1 MSWKQFWMVVCI
13 GLVAST
19 LFAENPFVGKWKI
32 DVANSHMTGTTDSVT
47 AEGPNQWKFQDGSVS
62 WGVKADGS
70 DQPAPFGSTV
80 AMQAVDASTWQFTN
94 KSNGKVISHETWVLS
109 ADGKSMT
116 RTFNSQGPSG
126 EPVSGVAS
134 MKRIAGTRGFEGTW
148 ESTDVKLP
156 FSEVDIEPNGD
167 DGITVLL
174 PEDGTGYSLKFDGK
188 EYPEHSPR
196 LPAGIT
202 VSAEMTG
209 ARTLRAHTRQNGKVF
224 DTEDWEVSADGK
236 TFTYKQLDEGTTEPV
251 VIVQH
256 RIEGAADAERH
267 PHVAD
272 ADREYAAVFSHGENP
287 CAGESTSGYERCI
300 GKEVQFTEYHLITFL
315 EAVRGI
321 LADEAGVPAG
331 AESAAKGKELD
342 LLNQADGAWR
352 EYKKNLCELEFAGF
366 DRGSGAAAA
375 ESECE
380 YRVDREY
387 VKQVADATLLK
398 ILAK

>member
-1 MSWKQFWMVVCI
+1 LTKPVELPQGTLEMLILKAISLGPLHGYGILLRIRQTRTRSHFGHPRHWMVVCI
-13 GLVAST
+13 GLVASA

-32 DVANSHMTGTTDSVT
+32 DAANSHMTGTTDSVT
-47 AEGPNQWKFQDGSVS
+47 AERPNQWKFQDGSAS
-62 WGVKADGS
+62 WSVKADGS

-80 AMQAVDASTWQFTN
+80 AMLAVDASTWQFTN
-94 KSNGKVISHETWVLS
+94 KSNGKVIGHETWVLS

-116 RTFNSQGPSG
+116 RTFTSPGPSG

-188 EYPEHSPR
+188 QYPEHSPR

-202 VSAEMTG
+202 VSAAMTG
-209 ARTLRAHTRQNGKVF
+209 ARTLRAHTSQNGKVF

-236 TFTYKQLDEGTTEPV
+236 TFTYKQLDEGSTEPM

-256 RIEGAADAERH
+256 RIEGAANAERH

-272 ADREYAAVFSHGENP
+272 PE
-287 CAGESTSGYERCI
+287 
-300 GKEVQFTEYHLITFL
+300 K
-315 EAVRGI
+315 
-321 LADEAGVPAG
+321 
-331 AESAAKGKELD
+331 
-342 LLNQADGAWR
+342 
-352 EYKKNLCELEFAGF
+352 
-366 DRGSGAAAA
+366 
-375 ESECE
+375 
-380 YRVDREY
+380 
-387 VKQVADATLLK
+387 
-398 ILAK
+398 

>member
-1 MSWKQFWMVVCI
+1 MVVCI

-32 DVANSHMTGTTDSVT
+32 DVANSHMTGTRDSVT
-47 AEGPNQWKFQDGSVS
+47 AEGPNQWKFQYGSVS
-62 WGVKADGS
+62 WSVKADGS
-70 DQPAPFGSTV
+70 DQPTPFGSTV
-80 AMQAVDASTWQFTN
+80 GMQAVDASTWQFTN

-109 ADGKSMT
+109 EDGKSMT

-134 MKRIAGTRGFEGTW
+134 MKRITGTRGFEGTW

-156 FSEVDIEPNGD
+156 FSEVDIESNGD

-188 EYPEHSPR
+188 EYPEHGPR

-236 TFTYKQLDEGTTEPV
+236 TFRYKQLDEGTTEPV

-256 RIEGAADAERH
+256 RIEGAANAERH

-272 ADREYAAVFSHGENP
+272 ADLEYAALFSHGENP
-287 CAGESTSGYERCI
+287 CAKESTTLDDEQCI
-300 GKEVQFTEYHLITFL
+300 GKEVEFTENHLNMFL
-315 EAVRGI
+315 AAVRGI
-321 LADEAGVPAG
+321 LADEDGSPAG
-331 AESAAKGKELD
+331 TESAGKVKELD
-342 LLNQADGAWR
+342 LLNNADRAWR

-366 DRGSGAAAA
+366 DSGSGAGSAK
-375 ESECE
+375 SECE
-380 YRVDREY
+380 YRVDRQY
-387 VKQVADATLLK
+387 VRQMADAILLK